1 MNEAIPLSPNV
12 RVLQQMY
19 CDLVYFQCFSFGL
32 KLFKLL
38 FHVFFPSQLSFL
50 SFGSEAFAFV
60 VSIAA
65 SWWLRLGGKDV
76 AKEKR
81 QVIDDS
87 MTDASGWIFSE
98 NE

>member
-1 MNEAIPLSPNV
+1 MEFNS
-12 RVLQQMY
+12 
-19 CDLVYFQCFSFGL
+19 
-32 KLFKLL
+32 
-38 FHVFFPSQLSFL
+38 LSFL

-76 AKEKR
+76 AKER
-81 QVIDDS
+81 SSDFAATSQF

-98 NE
+98 NECYMNGFHLRLFWKIERTCGQEFGNM

>member
-1 MNEAIPLSPNV
+1 MEFNS
-12 RVLQQMY
+12 
-19 CDLVYFQCFSFGL
+19 
-32 KLFKLL
+32 
-38 FHVFFPSQLSFL
+38 LSFL

-76 AKEKR
+76 AKEQR

-98 NE
+98 NECYMNGFHLRLFWKIERTCGQEFGNM